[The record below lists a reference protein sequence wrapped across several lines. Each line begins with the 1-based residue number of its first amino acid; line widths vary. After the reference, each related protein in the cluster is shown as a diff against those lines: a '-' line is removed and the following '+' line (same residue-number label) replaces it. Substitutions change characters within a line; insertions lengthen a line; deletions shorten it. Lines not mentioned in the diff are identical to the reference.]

1 MIRSAIAGAA
11 LLIVGVSVASAATV
25 VEKYNVMSYAPNQH
39 SLYMNG
45 QSYHFQSGA
54 MFTRYS
60 DDTGTLMGTATNNLG
75 DGYDVKLSFANFRNW
90 TQQQA
95 AGLGAKGAGLGDKTT
110 WTFMD
115 LVDVSTLTGVGT
127 FTSMYELL
135 MKPQNGPYTFQYGV
149 GANDKQQNVL
159 GLSGWFFTK
168 GPSGGPGAPCGSS
181 SVCDFNLKLTAV
193 PLPAGIA
200 LLPIGLAV
208 LAGARMRR
216 RKAA

>member
-1 MIRSAIAGAA
+1 MLRSVIAGAA
-11 LLIVGVSVASAATV
+11 LLIFGVSVATSATV
-25 VEKYNVMSYAPNQH
+25 VEQYNVMSYAPNKH

-45 QSYHFQSGA
+45 LSYHFQPGA

-60 DDTGTLMGTATNNLG
+60 DNTGSLTGKATNNVG

-90 TQQQA
+90 TQQTA
-95 AGLGAKGAGLGDKTT
+95 AGLDAKGKNKGDETT

-149 GANDKQQNVL
+149 GANDKQSGVL

-168 GPSGGPGAPCGSS
+168 GPNGGPGAPCGNG
-181 SVCDFNLKLTAV
+181 SVCDFNLKMSVV

-200 LLPIGLAV
+200 LLPVGLVV
-208 LAGARMRR
+208 LAGMRMRR
-216 RKAA
+216 RRSA